1 MGRGGGGRGGEE
13 LSWECFFYLLMIL
26 PDLAGSSLRILEL
39 QGGEENLP
47 SLLMPVARI
56 FLQSFEISWTNACD
70 SHSLSFND
78 YSKLPF
84 SGTLTMMEA

>member
-13 LSWECFFYLLMIL
+13 LSWECFLYLLMIL

-56 FLQSFEISWTNACD
+56 FLQSFEISWANA
-70 SHSLSFND
+70 HVIAIFSLLMIIVSCLFQ
-78 YSKLPF
+78 
-84 SGTLTMMEA
+84 EH

>member
-13 LSWECFFYLLMIL
+13 LSWECFFYLLKIL

-56 FLQSFEISWTNACD
+56 LSRVSRYLGQMHVIAIL
-70 SHSLSFND
+70 SLLMIIVSCLFQ
-78 YSKLPF
+78 
-84 SGTLTMMEA
+84 EH